1 MKGICVFWIPTMYH
15 QTIQPVEDWQDIKDE
30 DISDEVGCVC
40 KLSLEQKE
48 VNIIQVKLSFEKEEN
63 LTFTL
68 RRTDDHR
75 NGLFKYEFDV
85 NEESFEIV
93 RMALVNPIYHFIKG
107 FYHKHQYHSTDCD
120 SILDAYV
127 APMHTDQVN
136 IDCPDN
142 EPLIFY
148 LKQYEKRFKDFA
160 DQLEYDAGY
169 LEQLE
174 KKPEYKD
181 ILYREKFEKFNQ
193 RCIDVQGEVIYYR
206 ALFNSKHNHSYRII
220 PHRTLNHECNCE
232 SSYPSKEPSCEL
244 YKSALNTESSITRI
258 KLIAERVKSSSQN
271 KRGNATFTN
280 IIETKMAN
288 DLLTQLALTTSE
300 IEDLSKSSLSLQN
313 DVKKTLAQS
322 ESSSTLSIRLGWLGV
337 ILGAF
342 SLLLAIAPFFKGN
355 EFQKV
360 EETQKSI
367 LEKINSMEER
377 QQKSSKFQHQF
388 SPYTDP
394 DYYMH
399 RAR

>member
-1 MKGICVFWIPTMYH
+1 MYH
-15 QTIQPVEDWQDIKDE
+15 QTIQPIEDRQDIKDE

-40 KLSLEQKE
+40 KLSLKLEE
-48 VNIIQVKLSFEKEEN
+48 VNKIQVKLSFEEEQED

-68 RRTDDHR
+68 QRTDDHR
-75 NGLFKYEFDV
+75 NGLFKYEF
-85 NEESFEIV
+85 NIAEKSFEIV

-174 KKPEYKD
+174 KRPEYKD
-181 ILYREKFEKFNQ
+181 ILYREKFEDFNQ

-220 PHRTLNHECNCE
+220 PHKTLNHECNCE
-232 SSYPSKEPSCEL
+232 SGCPSKEPSCEL

-271 KRGNATFTN
+271 KRSNATLTN
-280 IIETKMAN
+280 IKMAN
-288 DLLTQLALTTSE
+288 DVLTQLTLTTSK
-300 IEDLSKSSLSLQN
+300 IEDLSQYSLSLQN

-322 ESSSTLSIRLGWLGV
+322 ESSSILSIRLGWLGV

-342 SLLLAIAPFFKGN
+342 SLLLTIAPFFKEN
-355 EFQKV
+355 ELQKV

-367 LEKINSMEER
+367 LEKINFMEER
-377 QQKSSKFQHQF
+377 QQKHIKFQHQF
-388 SPYTDP
+388 SPYTEP

>member
-15 QTIQPVEDWQDIKDE
+15 QTIQPVEDRQDIKDE
-30 DISDEVGCVC
+30 DISDEVGCAC
-40 KLSLEQKE
+40 KLSLELKE

-85 NEESFEIV
+85 IEESFEIV
-93 RMALVNPIYHFIKG
+93 RMALVNPIYHFVKG
-107 FYHKHQYHSTDCD
+107 FYHKHQYHSIDSD

-127 APMHTDQVN
+127 ASMHTDKVN

-174 KKPEYKD
+174 KRPEYKD
-181 ILYREKFEKFNQ
+181 ILYREKFDDFNQ

-206 ALFNSKHNHSYRII
+206 ALFNSKHNHSYRIT
-220 PHRTLNHECNCE
+220 PHKTLNNECDCDSNC
-232 SSYPSKEPSCEL
+232 PSKEPLCEL

-271 KRGNATFTN
+271 KRDNATLTN
-280 IIETKMAN
+280 IKMAN
-288 DLLTQLALTTSE
+288 DVLTQLALTTSQ
-300 IEDLSKSSLSLQN
+300 IEGLSRNSLSLQN
-313 DVKKTLAQS
+313 DVKKTLTQS
-322 ESSSTLSIRLGWLGV
+322 ENSSRLSIRLGWLGV

-355 EFQKV
+355 ELQKV